1 MRAKRMI
8 LCISVALFFLGG
20 VNLIQPPQ
28 AVAAEP
34 YKIKIAHANMPSTI
48 RHRGVLEAVKIIE
61 AKAGNRVKCEVYP
74 SAQLGNNREM
84 LEGTQMGTIEINVT
98 PSAFFGGFYPPITI
112 YDLPFLIDNNDELVK
127 LNKTP
132 LGDMLL
138 KDLDKIRLKG
148 MALWPCGF
156 KFLTN
161 SKRPI
166 RKPEDVKGLKFRV
179 MEAPILIE
187 QFKAIG
193 ASAIPIAF
201 PETYNALQTGVVDGQ
216 ENPAQAI
223 LAMKFYEVQKYMTLT
238 NHGTAVDVAIA
249 NKKWFEDL
257 PPDLQKIIGDAFN
270 QVIPFVQKGLD
281 GEEIEQIAVF
291 KKYGN
296 LITALTR
303 EEIEA
308 FRKATQ
314 GVNKKYIEI
323 AAPDGAKFLKVAQ
336 EELAKMRRK

>member
-1 MRAKRMI
+1 M
-8 LCISVALFFLGG
+8 
-20 VNLIQPPQ
+20 QPIK
-28 AVAAEP
+28 VFSAEP
-34 YKIKIAHANMPSTI
+34 YTIKIAHANMPSTI

-61 AKAGNRVKCEVYP
+61 AKAGNRVKLQVYP

-112 YDLPFLIDNNDELVK
+112 FDLPFLLDNNDELVK
-127 LNKTP
+127 VIKSP
-132 LGDMLL
+132 LGEMLL
-138 KDLDKIRLKG
+138 KDLDKIKLKG

-161 SKRPI
+161 SKRVI
-166 RKPEDVKGLKFRV
+166 KKPEDVKGLKFRV

-187 QFKAIG
+187 QFKALG

-223 LAMKFYEVQKYMTLT
+223 LAMKFYEVQKYMTLSY
-238 NHGTAVDVAIA
+238 HGTAVDVAIA
-249 NKKWFEDL
+249 NKKWFDSL
-257 PPDLQKIIGDAFN
+257 PKDLQNIISEAFN
-270 QVIPFVQKGLD
+270 EVIPFVQKGLD
-281 GEEIEQIAVF
+281 DEEAEQVAIF

-296 LITALTR
+296 VITSLNKQ
-303 EEIEA
+303 EVEA
-308 FRKATQ
+308 FRKNTQ
-314 GVNKKYIEI
+314 DVSKKYIEI
-323 AAPDGAKFLKVAQ
+323 TGTDGAKFLRVCQ
-336 EELAKMRRK
+336 DELAKVRKK